1 MNIERVENVAAFYR
15 MLEAYYLN
23 NGLYENIRPELFAN
37 SISTAGIKGFRN
49 PARRAVEF
57 HVTHTWPGGLDQA
70 FPILGA
76 NPLLPEALIR
86 IWRWSNWEVK
96 KQVAVRWFAL
106 FGDWFCKAA
115 AVSGPNGEIRRVYLQ
130 NIKPE
135 YVSGFES
142 DERGNL
148 TSIRLDI
155 PGGVGAGRIGTLF
168 TPGGETHTE
177 IWDLTRGYRA
187 YRHHKPAGVPE
198 SSLGAPI
205 ERRGLE
211 EFGIDFIPFTHAPFV
226 DFGEPRG
233 IGVFSPCLD
242 KIDEV
247 NRMATRL
254 HQLIFRFN
262 KPTLAILANSTDPY
276 GRPLPP
282 PRLSPAIGGFGSPDR
297 GEHPLEDDV
306 IGLPGTSKV
315 EVLVPGLNYAAH
327 LEAIEAQMRELEED
341 LPELTYYRYRDL
353 GANISGRAVRLLLSQ
368 AINRTL
374 EARANLES
382 AFIRAN
388 KMALTMANNAGLFG
402 KTGSLG
408 SYANGDFEHS
418 FMQRE
423 VIPITAEEEANIL
436 TAEVSAGVPLELA
449 ARRRGWHHED
459 LRALAGRAPQEEREE
474 E

>member
-1 MNIERVENVAAFYR
+1 MSIERVENPAAFYR

-23 NGLYENIRPELFAN
+23 NGLYENIHPELFAN
-37 SISTAGIKGFRN
+37 SITTTGIKGFRN

-57 HVTHTWPGGLDQA
+57 HVTHTWPGGLEQA
-70 FPILGA
+70 FPILSA
-76 NPLLPEALIR
+76 NPRLPAALKR
-86 IWRWSNWEVK
+86 VWDWSNWSVK

-106 FGDWFCKAA
+106 FGDWFCKVAA
-115 AVSGPNGEIRRVYLQ
+115 ASSADGETRRVYLQ

-135 YVSGFES
+135 HVTDFEN

-148 TSIRLDI
+148 TAIRLDI
-155 PGGVGAGRIGTLF
+155 PRSSPSRAGMLF
-168 TPGGETHTE
+168 PASGEMNTE
-177 IWDLTRGYRA
+177 IWDLERGYRA
-187 YRHHKPAGVPE
+187 YHHRKAAGAPE
-198 SSLGAPI
+198 SSLGNPF

-226 DFGEPRG
+226 DFGEARG

-282 PRLSPAIGGFGSPDR
+282 PRLSPSLGGFGGSDR

-341 LPELTYYRYRDL
+341 LPELTYYRYREL

-382 AFIRAN
+382 AFIKAN
-388 KMALTMANNAGLFG
+388 KMALSLADNAGLFG
-402 KTGSLG
+402 KRGSLG
-408 SYANGDFEHS
+408 SYARGDFEHA

-449 ARRRGWHHED
+449 ARRRGWHSED
-459 LRALAGRAPQEEREE
+459 LRALAGRAQTIEREE